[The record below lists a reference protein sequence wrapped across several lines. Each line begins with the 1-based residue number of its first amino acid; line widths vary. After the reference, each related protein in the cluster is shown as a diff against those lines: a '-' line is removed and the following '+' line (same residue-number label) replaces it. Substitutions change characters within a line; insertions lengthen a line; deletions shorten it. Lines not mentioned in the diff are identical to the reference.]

1 MDKLVH
7 DNQERMR
14 EGPQLLRGINPRI
27 MQVQWLSAGTLS
39 EKFDRARQAFYGQPA
54 GLQQASSMSW

>member
-27 MQVQWLSAGTLS
+27 MQVQWLSAWILS
-39 EKFDRARQAFYGQPA
+39 EEFDRA
-54 GLQQASSMSW
+54 

>member
-27 MQVQWLSAGTLS
+27 MQVRWLGAAVHCQKCSCA
-39 EKFDRARQAFYGQPA
+39 
-54 GLQQASSMSW
+54 